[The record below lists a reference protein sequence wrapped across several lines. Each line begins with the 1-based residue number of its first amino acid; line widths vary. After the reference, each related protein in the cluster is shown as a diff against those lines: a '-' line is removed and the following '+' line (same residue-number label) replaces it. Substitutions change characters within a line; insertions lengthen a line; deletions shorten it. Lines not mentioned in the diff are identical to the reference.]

1 MYDIIIQFLQHWRV
15 LTFYTHKHFVDSFY
29 KRVFLKIFIGS
40 SVNNGVKLFKKA
52 RVSVGEIE
60 AYRAVPRMPREMQL
74 ESGDPYFLNAR

>member
-1 MYDIIIQFLQHWRV
+1 
-15 LTFYTHKHFVDSFY
+15 
-29 KRVFLKIFIGS
+29 LKIFIGS